1 MAHDQNRTAGM
12 CGSRR
17 GDVHRARWLP
27 SGGDQR
33 APRAGDYG
41 VLGDVW
47 GLSWARSREVIGPG
61 GGRSTTQD
69 DGDHAVDWGLGEAL
83 VGFAVAIVASSVLA
97 GLWLGSSGD
106 QDLTNIGALFAQL
119 GLWAGLLGAPLVA
132 TYRRGRRNLGSDFGF
147 RFARRDG
154 WGALAGAA
162 CQLAVFPVLYLVLE
176 SIIGKLD
183 AGRPARELAAR
194 AAGWSFAVLAV
205 LVTFLAPIIEELF
218 YRGLVLRSLER
229 RYGSTA
235 AVVLSSAWFG
245 ASHFQVVQFPA
256 LFLLGVVLAVLTV
269 RSGRLGA
276 AVVAHVVFNGITMA
290 ILGLTG

>member
-1 MAHDQNRTAGM
+1 MA
-12 CGSRR
+12 
-17 GDVHRARWLP
+17 
-27 SGGDQR
+27 
-33 APRAGDYG
+33 
-41 VLGDVW
+41 
-47 GLSWARSREVIGPG
+47 
-61 GGRSTTQD
+61 
-69 DGDHAVDWGLGEAL
+69 WGLGEAL

-97 GLWLGSSGD
+97 GLWLGVSGD

-132 TYRRGRRNLGSDFGF
+132 TYRRGRRDLGCDFGF
-147 RFARRDG
+147 RFVRRDG
-154 WGALAGAA
+154 WGAIAGAV

-176 SIIGKLD
+176 SIIGELD

-194 AAGWSFAVLAV
+194 ASGWSFVVLAV
-205 LVTFLAPIIEELF
+205 LVTFLAPVIEELF

-235 AVVLSSAWFG
+235 AVVLSSVWFG

-256 LFLLGVVLAVLTV
+256 LFLLGVVLAILTV

-276 AVVAHVVFNGITMA
+276 AIAAHVVFNGITMA
-290 ILGLTG
+290 ILGFTG